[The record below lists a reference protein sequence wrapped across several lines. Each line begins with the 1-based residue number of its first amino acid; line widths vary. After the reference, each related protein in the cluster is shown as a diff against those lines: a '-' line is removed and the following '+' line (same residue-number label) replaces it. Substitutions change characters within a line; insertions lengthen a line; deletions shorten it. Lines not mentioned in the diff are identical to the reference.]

1 MKPPL
6 SSRISSKRPNAK
18 PVQIEL
24 IYELLDAHDDTAR
37 LAGALGEVDPGWS
50 AHLDYLRA
58 LQRKGREAVAQLA
71 LEVK

>member
-1 MKPPL
+1 MRPPL
-6 SSRISSKRPNAK
+6 SSRISSQRLNAK

-24 IYELLDAHDDTAR
+24 IYELLDAHHDTAR
-37 LAGALGEVDPGWS
+37 LASALGEVDPAWS